1 MSRDLDGRVNLCE
14 RCRACTELFH
24 RKDLD
29 EYWCDSCIS
38 NEAEAAYERQQERD
52 LESPPESA
60 REEQLRTWR
69 EHQEAH
75 KR

>member
-1 MSRDLDGRVNLCE
+1 MSRDPDGKTHVCE
-14 RCRACTELFH
+14 HCSTLTELFYNERH
-24 RKDLD
+24 D
-29 EYWCDSCIS
+29 EYWCDNCLS

-60 REEQLRTWR
+60 REEQLRTWK
-69 EHQEAH
+69 EKQEAH